1 MRVSNVTNDNLVIQA
16 KSAQDYARAVMVAAR
31 IQENTDGNMAVCSS
45 DDCEMWVQITA
56 VWGGKQAQDF
66 KNEYSLAKGEV

>member
-16 KSAQDYARAVMVAAR
+16 KNAQDYASARAVAAKM
-31 IQENTDGNMAVCSS
+31 QENTDGAMVACSS
-45 DDCEMWVQITA
+45 DESEMWVQVTA

-66 KNEYSLAKGEV
+66 KNEYKIAKGG